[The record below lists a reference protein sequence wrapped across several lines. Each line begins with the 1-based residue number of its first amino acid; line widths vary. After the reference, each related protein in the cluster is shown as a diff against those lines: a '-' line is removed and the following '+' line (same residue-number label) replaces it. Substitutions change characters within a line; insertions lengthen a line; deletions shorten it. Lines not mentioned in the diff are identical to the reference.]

1 MGNNKIVFD
10 NDVTNTY
17 IYANTDNPEDLEIHA
32 DEDILLMADG
42 QVGIKNSTPT
52 HDLDVTG
59 DIGVTG
65 AIYPSVGSGSLA
77 KGITVNPDDSVFAAT
92 TGIVQP
98 VNMITVG
105 TAISQTIGKIYNLS
119 STGWV
124 EGDASSATNSTSMLA
139 ISNATQSSNL
149 FMLEGLSQQRGTN
162 IGGTFVL
169 GAPLYLSDT
178 ATGRMTFDVPGS
190 TNEVV
195 RIVGHAVRTLVIS
208 SVTYYVIYFKP
219 SNDWIEL

>member
-1 MGNNKIVFD
+1 
-10 NDVTNTY
+10 
-17 IYANTDNPEDLEIHA
+17 
-32 DEDILLMADG
+32 
-42 QVGIKNSTPT
+42 
-52 HDLDVTG
+52 
-59 DIGVTG
+59 
-65 AIYPSVGSGSLA
+65 
-77 KGITVNPDDSVFAAT
+77 
-92 TGIVQP
+92 
-98 VNMITVG
+98 MITVG